1 MVSGL
6 DKVKNS
12 VPNVAVVRPTVIRHT
27 RDIGK
32 PGNDFGQPAPPGG
45 GQPAAPPGGER
56 PVLPAPGGRGHG
68 EACLQ
73 RGQGCDGPVDAAS
86 DSETVSVQGDDVGV
100 AQGEP
105 GLGEPA
111 VLAGQGEPGLGE
123 PDVPRG
129 PGYKNGCNVAAAR
142 PPGRE
147 QPAVL
152 PEHGHGYERL
162 EWSGHA
168 DQSQHVR
175 HSGEGRSGKIF
186 DPGGNFKHLS
196 ETYI

>member
-1 MVSGL
+1 M
-6 DKVKNS
+6 
-12 VPNVAVVRPTVIRHT
+12 
-27 RDIGK
+27 
-32 PGNDFGQPAPPGG
+32 
-45 GQPAAPPGGER
+45 
-56 PVLPAPGGRGHG
+56 
-68 EACLQ
+68 
-73 RGQGCDGPVDAAS
+73 
-86 DSETVSVQGDDVGV
+86 SVQGDDVGV

-123 PDVPRG
+123 PDVPHG
-129 PGYKNGCNVAAAR
+129 PVYKNGCNVAAAR

-168 DQSQHVR
+168 DQSQHVL